1 MPLNLNT
8 VKSAEPRER
17 DYKLFDE
24 KGLFLLVKA
33 NGAKYWRLKYRFGG
47 REKLLALGTISDITL
62 TQARAKRDD
71 ARTHLRDGL
80 DPAETMKAK
89 KQGNVRNPSDCFEA
103 VTREWLEKRGR
114 MSESGDKRLV
124 RLFERDLFPALGR
137 AKVGEISSPQLLEVL
152 RKIEGRGAVET
163 AHRAKQACGQ
173 VFRYAMAAGKATA
186 DPSAP
191 LARALATPKAG
202 HFSAITDPKEVG
214 KLMLAIDV
222 YQGTPIVKAALKL
235 TALFFCRQGELRHM
249 EWDEIKWD
257 ENRIEIPPSRM
268 KGGEPHIIPLSVQ
281 ARAILEEL
289 RDFHRRGKY
298 VFPSARG
305 ASRPLSENGARVAL
319 RSMGY
324 DNDTMTPHGFRAMA
338 RTPLD
343 EVLEYRIEWIEQQLA
358 HAVRDVHGRAYNR
371 TKHLDKRAEMMQGW
385 ADYLD
390 ELKEHASE
398 KLDGKTRSAQSK

>member
-1 MPLNLNT
+1 MPLNLHAIKN
-8 VKSAEPRER
+8 AAPRER

-24 KGLFLLVKA
+24 KGLFLLVKTS
-33 NGAKYWRLKYRFGG
+33 GGKYWRLKYRFGG
-47 REKLLALGTISDITL
+47 KEKLLALGTLSDVTL
-62 TQARAKRDD
+62 TQARARRDD
-71 ARTHLRDGL
+71 ARTLLRDGV
-80 DPAETMKAK
+80 DPAETNKAK
-89 KQGNVRNPSDCFEA
+89 KQSHAGTTSDSFEA
-103 VTREWLEKRGR
+103 VTREWLEKRGK

-124 RLFERDLFPALGR
+124 RLFERDLFPALGG
-137 AKVGEISSPQLLEVL
+137 ANVGEISSPQLLEVL
-152 RKIEGRGAVET
+152 RRIEGRGAVET

-173 VFRYAMAAGKATA
+173 VFRYAMAAGKATV

-191 LARALATPKAG
+191 LSRALATPKAG
-202 HFSAITDPKEVG
+202 HFSAITDPKEAG

-257 ENRIEIPPSRM
+257 QNRIEIPPSRM
-268 KGGEPHIIPLSVQ
+268 KGGEPHIIPLSTQ

-305 ASRPLSENGARVAL
+305 ASRPLSENGVRVAL

-338 RTPLD
+338 RTLLD
-343 EVLEYRIEWIEQQLA
+343 EVLSYRIEWIEQQLA
-358 HAVRDVHGRAYNR
+358 HAVKDVHGRAYNR
-371 TKHLDKRAEMMQGW
+371 TKHLEQRAQMMQGW

-390 ELKEHASE
+390 RLKQEAADSI
-398 KLDGKTRSAQSK
+398 RSA